1 MNKSFLE
8 SIFDLNSL
16 HLHDFKV
23 IQGSYSPNYEIH
35 NSKFLFMAMVYN
47 FHVLLYLCFLC
58 LMVTTIM
65 HSLHFIL
72 CSIVSAP
79 YSYPTKVISSSL
91 AACSCSSLNWEIL
104 RHSGSCFILRHFSL
118 VSCLPAFCFSDPVCF
133 TSTLLFL
140 AKEILCR
147 SSIDGENY
155 AVSYS
160 LSFSLELLR
169 ALKKGQ
175 IRQKVTMFNFSKLR
189 WIFSLEAVSVLNW
202 KNVARPNSS

>member
-1 MNKSFLE
+1 MNNTHYCVSREPERQHQITQYHILVNKSFLE
-8 SIFDLNSL
+8 SILDLDSL
-16 HLHDFKV
+16 NLHDFKV
-23 IQGSYSPNYEIH
+23 IKGSYSSNYEIH

-79 YSYPTKVISSSL
+79 YSYTTKVISSSL

-104 RHSGSCFILRHFSL
+104 RHGGSCFILRHFSL
-118 VSCLPAFCFSDPVCF
+118 VSCLPASFCFSDPVCF

-140 AKEILCR
+140 VMEILYR
-147 SSIDGENY
+147 SSIG
-155 AVSYS
+155 
-160 LSFSLELLR
+160 R
-169 ALKKGQ
+169 
-175 IRQKVTMFNFSKLR
+175 
-189 WIFSLEAVSVLNW
+189 
-202 KNVARPNSS
+202 

>member
-1 MNKSFLE
+1 MDKAFFE

-79 YSYPTKVISSSL
+79 YSYTTKVISSSL

-104 RHSGSCFILRHFSL
+104 RHGGSCFILRHFSL

-140 AKEILCR
+140 AKEILYR
-147 SSIDGENY
+147 SSIGQENY
-155 AVSYS
+155 
-160 LSFSLELLR
+160 
-169 ALKKGQ
+169 
-175 IRQKVTMFNFSKLR
+175 
-189 WIFSLEAVSVLNW
+189 
-202 KNVARPNSS
+202 